1 MRDVLRPG
9 HVTMRTEE
17 LLIATELI
25 NALGVL
31 GKAQEFGVDDDK
43 LSELAARVHMAESE
57 FRVLSGQS
65 R

>member
-1 MRDVLRPG
+1 
-9 HVTMRTEE
+9 MRTEE

>member
-1 MRDVLRPG
+1 MRA
-9 HVTMRTEE
+9 EE
-17 LLIATELI
+17 MQIARELI

-31 GKAQEFGVDDDK
+31 GKAQELRADDDT
-43 LSELAARVHMAESE
+43 LSELVGRIRIAESE